1 MSEKRAAKLSIP
13 VINLVCLNICYMYIL
28 PEIGKAYHTLTI
40 RFRVRVRVRVV
51 HSETSTLT
59 AAL

>member
-13 VINLVCLNICYMYIL
+13 VINLVCLNIYYMYML

-40 RFRVRVRVRVV
+40 RFRARVRVV